1 MGVRPEN
8 IELVDAKQNNKN
20 EFHFQT
26 EMDMAELMGSET
38 LLYFKLNDETII
50 AKVNSMENFYPGQKC
65 SLGIDFDHIHFFDK
79 ETGMR
84 IPMNDADQME
94 QVNLEVIETKESR
107 LA

>member
-8 IELVDAKQNNKN
+8 IQLVDGKRETKN

-38 LLYFKLNDETII
+38 LLYFKLNDQTII
-50 AKVNSMENFYPGQKC
+50 AKVNSMENFDSGQKL
-65 SLGIDFDHIHFFDK
+65 SLGIEFDKIHFFDK

-84 IPMNDADQME
+84 IPMNE
-94 QVNLEVIETKESR
+94 EEVRPSGK
-107 LA
+107 